1 MKSEWRVSSFYGLE
15 GEIFEVYR
23 VVEGDR
29 NYMPWYFDSYKK
41 AEAIAKHMNEKEL
54 DSYELTNSQGE

>member
-1 MKSEWRVSSFYGLE
+1 MKSEWRVSSFFGIE

-41 AEAIAKHMNEKEL
+41 AEAIANHMNEKEL
-54 DSYELTNSQGE
+54 DSCELTNSQGE